1 MQKLGVQ
8 HVVLTSVS
16 QAVGD
21 EVIDFMK
28 VNISLGNEDSMK
40 NLVKNLKT
48 KGILYKLIYLL
59 KFILKTSYSNIF
71 LGMKVMLKLVPN
83 HSSKSNLMFGRS
95 VLKETLYKD
104 FYIWNSGFSNGTHH
118 SPINNWVSHFKYFR
132 LLLNIL
138 LIIFVNC
145 ILIFS

>member
-1 MQKLGVQ
+1 MQKLGVK
-8 HVVLTSVS
+8 HVVLTSVF

-40 NLVKNLKT
+40 NLVKNLKN
-48 KGILYKLIYLL
+48 KGIFYNLIYLL
-59 KFILKTSYSNIF
+59 KFILKMSYSNII

-83 HSSKSNLMFGRS
+83 HSSMINLIFERS

-104 FYIWNSGFSNGTHH
+104 FYIWNSGFSDGTHH
-118 SPINNWVSHFKYFR
+118 YPINNWVSNF
-132 LLLNIL
+132 
-138 LIIFVNC
+138 
-145 ILIFS
+145 

>member
-16 QAVGD
+16 QAIGD

-40 NLVKNLKT
+40 NLVTNLKT
-48 KGILYKLIYLL
+48 KGILYNLIYLL
-59 KFILKTSYSNIF
+59 KFILKTSYFNIL

-83 HSSKSNLMFGRS
+83 HSSKSNMMFGRS
-95 VLKETLYKD
+95 VLNETLYKD
-104 FYIWNSGFSNGTHH
+104 FYIWNSGFSDGTHH
-118 SPINNWVSHFKYFR
+118 YPINNWVSHF
-132 LLLNIL
+132 
-138 LIIFVNC
+138 
-145 ILIFS
+145 